1 MDKRLTQEQ
10 LTRIVGEVERL
21 SQQRLDEVDRQQMEQ
36 ILEELSLPP
45 DLLDEAMTQV
55 QRRDALTVQ
64 QRQQRN
70 LFIGVVAGLIVAVA
84 AGAFWWQQDQQT
96 FARVSAQQDRLSL
109 ISNKAVAVK
118 TVSRPADVI
127 YTVTLKDAPV
137 GKTLKLTCDWIA
149 LGDQVLKQNSY
160 ATQEITTPVWDTHC
174 KTKINTTDPTG
185 NWRVRM
191 LLNGRQL
198 SETAFEVK

>member
-10 LTRIVGEVERL
+10 FTRIVGEVERL

-36 ILEELSLPP
+36 ILQELSLPP
-45 DLLDEAMTQV
+45 DLIDEAMTQV
-55 QRRDALTVQ
+55 QRRDALAAQ
-64 QRQQRN
+64 QHRQRN
-70 LFIGVVAGLIVAVA
+70 VIIGIAAGLVVAVA
-84 AGAFWWQQDQQT
+84 AGAFWWQQNQQSY
-96 FARVSAQQDRLSL
+96 ARVSTQQARLSL
-109 ISNKAVAVK
+109 VKNEAVAVK
-118 TVSRPADVI
+118 TVSRPENVI

-137 GKTLKLTCDWIA
+137 GRTLDLTCDWIA

-160 ATQEITTPVWDTHC
+160 STQEITTPVWDTHC
-174 KTKINTTDPTG
+174 KTTINTADPTG

-191 LLNGRQL
+191 LLNGRQI